1 MKNFL
6 FQAKFW
12 VLILTSSFLL
22 DLKAI
27 DTGTSIRPEFRGQKK
42 SLTTW
47 GNLPTE
53 SFLSFSKWKVAS
65 DLQDQVPEWEQ
76 SLRERNYKELAG
88 RIFQCVGICR
98 VDRGEGFFN
107 GTHRTGI
114 YEGDEIQTIGD
125 SYAWIFLMD
134 GTMVRMSPQSSI
146 TINEFN
152 VGEKE
157 NFINARINT
166 GNVLWLSRL
175 ESSLEEW
182 NSRETDVLFFPYAEY
197 DSLPVREVKEY
208 KEDDLLELTMPKET
222 YLYHYKNLNQKIAQN
237 NSMTRKKQT
246 YAFIVLPNGT
256 LMGKS
261 PNLEVVTLL
270 GGKSYLK
277 KRSFITLGLSK
288 ENMIDEPQELYLQMR
303 GYDNKELTTVKEDEW
318 ISIEEKGRNLAEA
331 DSLSWLNMGE
341 FITKRIPSILLG
353 REIFLSRYSAFAFR
367 EKYDPLIL
375 AKEDGYRLW
384 GKMRDK
390 EEDPKSDLDE
400 RVEFLKE
407 YFRRI
412 ETTNLLA
419 SGKYKERLEARG
431 EKAQMTEY
439 GRFYFITALN
449 TYYKYGELQLDNSSD
464 SQTGE
469 VLNSTKKLLWK
480 KMHGIK

>member
-1 MKNFL
+1 MCCL
-6 FQAKFW
+6 GMG
-12 VLILTSSFLL
+12 LLTSSFFYEARAW
-22 DLKAI
+22 DA
-27 DTGTSIRPEFRGQKK
+27 GTNLRPEFRGQKK
-42 SLTTW
+42 SLITW

-53 SFLSFSKWKVAS
+53 SFLSFSKWKVDS
-65 DLQDQVPEWEQ
+65 DLQDVVPEWEQ
-76 SLRERNYKELAG
+76 SFRERIYKELAG
-88 RIFQCVGICR
+88 RIYQCVGLCR

-107 GTHRTGI
+107 ATHRTGV
-114 YEGDEIQTIGD
+114 YEGDEIQTLGD

-134 GTMVRMSPQSSI
+134 GTMVRMSPQSSL

-152 VGEKE
+152 VGVKE

-175 ESSLEEW
+175 ESTLEEW

-197 DSLPVREVKEY
+197 DSLPVRETKEY
-208 KEDDLLELTMPKET
+208 REDDLFELTTEKET
-222 YLYHYKNLNQKIAQN
+222 YLYHYKALNKKITEN
-237 NSMTRKKQT
+237 NSTTKKKPT
-246 YAFIVLPNGT
+246 YAFLVMPNAT
-256 LMGKS
+256 IMGKS
-261 PNLEVVTLL
+261 PNVEVVSLL
-270 GGKSYLK
+270 GGKSFIK
-277 KRSFITLGLSK
+277 KRSFQTLGLSK
-288 ENMIDEPQELYLQMR
+288 ENTIDSPQDLFLQMR
-303 GYDNKELTTVKEDEW
+303 GYDNKELTTLKEDEW
-318 ISIEEKGRNLAEA
+318 ISIDEKGRNQVDVE
-331 DSLSWLNMGE
+331 SLSWLNMGE

-367 EKYDPLIL
+367 EKYDPLKL

-384 GKMRDK
+384 GSFSEKP
-390 EEDPKSDLDE
+390 EDPKSDLDE
-400 RVEFLKE
+400 RLEFLKE

-412 ETTNLLA
+412 ETSNLLA

-431 EKAQMTEY
+431 EKVQMTEY

-449 TYYKYGELQLDNSSD
+449 TYYRYGELQLDNSND